1 MAGSVLV
8 LTLSG
13 IIFGFWNLYL
23 KLIADFMAVDAK
35 ELYLSLLAMEF
46 DPLEVDWTFSET
58 YRHKLDISVSSLV
71 PILEIY
77 MELLLLV
84 EIEGADW
91 LSGDVPIC
99 RLPVLLV
106 KLQFVDKLLGVH
118 HVLEAV

>member
-1 MAGSVLV
+1 
-8 LTLSG
+8 
-13 IIFGFWNLYL
+13 
-23 KLIADFMAVDAK
+23 MAVDAK

-71 PILEIY
+71 PIFEIY

-106 KLQFVDKLLGVH
+106 KLQFVDKLFGVH